1 MLKVGLTGGI
11 GSGKTLV
18 SSVFKELGIS
28 VYNADTEAK
37 RLMETDPD
45 ITRLINSFLGPK
57 SYQKGKLNRKF
68 ISDVVFSDKVKLET
82 LNSIV
87 HPAVRQDF
95 EKWVLDKA
103 NEPYVLKEAAILF
116 ESGGAETVDYT
127 IFVKADMNT
136 RIKRV
141 VERDHVSAEQV
152 RRRMNHQMDDQE
164 KEKLADFIINNEI
177 GSMILPQIVDLHNKF
192 FKLNR

>member
-18 SSVFKELGIS
+18 SSVFKQLGVS

-45 ITRLINSFLGPK
+45 IAQLIQRLLGRE
-57 SYQKGKLNRKF
+57 SYKNGKLNRKF
-68 ISDVVFSDKVKLET
+68 ISDVVFSDEAILKS

-87 HPAVRQDF
+87 HPAVHRDF
-95 EKWVLDKA
+95 DKWVLDKVS
-103 NEPYVLKEAAILF
+103 EPYVIKEAAILF
-116 ESGGAETVDYT
+116 EAGGAETVNYT
-127 IFVKADMNT
+127 VFVKANMNT
-136 RIKRV
+136 RIDRV
-141 VERDHVSAEQV
+141 VERDHVTAEQV
-152 RRRMNHQMDDQE
+152 RSRMDHQMDDQE
-164 KEKLADFIINNEI
+164 KEKLADYIINNEI

-192 FKLNR
+192 LKLIR